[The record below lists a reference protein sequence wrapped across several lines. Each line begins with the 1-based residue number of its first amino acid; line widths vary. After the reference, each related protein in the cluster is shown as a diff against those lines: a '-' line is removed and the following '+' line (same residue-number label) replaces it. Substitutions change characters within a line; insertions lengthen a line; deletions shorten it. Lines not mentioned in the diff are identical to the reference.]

1 MSPCMILEANRFM
14 PWPELDFLSHLPL
27 ACTVLLSFKL
37 NLNFLNYSSCIYLQ
51 ASKIAT
57 GSSMLFA
64 PNFLFSVVT
73 NLNKA
78 VMSLD
83 KAPSIC
89 DVCIGR
95 VARGCK
101 KEDEVRK
108 VE

>member
-1 MSPCMILEANRFM
+1 MSPCMILEANRVM
-14 PWPELDFLSHLPL
+14 TWPELDFLTHLPL
-27 ACTVLLSFKL
+27 ACTVLLSFKS
-37 NLNFLNYSSCIYLQ
+37 NLNFLNYLSCIYLQ
-51 ASKIAT
+51 TSTIAT
-57 GSSMLFA
+57 GSSMSFA

-78 VMSLD
+78 AMSLG

-101 KEDEVRK
+101 KEDEVRE